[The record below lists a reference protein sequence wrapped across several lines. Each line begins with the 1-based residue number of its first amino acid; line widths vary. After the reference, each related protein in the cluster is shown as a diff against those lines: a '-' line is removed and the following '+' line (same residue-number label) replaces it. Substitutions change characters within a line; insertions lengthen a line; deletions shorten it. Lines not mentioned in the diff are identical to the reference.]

1 MEFTKKEVLN
11 FLSAMEGY
19 HSLLK
24 TIHWSTTNEAEHKL
38 SDSIDENILEYED
51 RIAEATM
58 GKLNT
63 RFGVGD
69 LKTLMPEAKT
79 LDSMLKELETDI
91 IKFKETI
98 GENIKYS
105 GMHNILDEF
114 MEDIYKWNYLR
125 TLK

>member
-1 MEFTKKEVLN
+1 MERKTILD
-11 FLSAMEGY
+11 FLSALEGY

-24 TIHWSTTNEAEHKL
+24 TIHWSTSNKSEHLL
-38 SDSIDENILEYED
+38 SDDIDDEILDFED
-51 RIAEATM
+51 RIAEAAM

-63 RFGVGD
+63 RFTIGE

-79 LDSMLKELETDI
+79 IESMLKELENDI
-91 IKFKETI
+91 VKLKKDI
-98 GENIKYS
+98 GEDTDYS

-114 MEDIYKWNYLR
+114 LEKVYSWNYLR